1 MSKAKYLITTTNL
14 VKTLLTI
21 DPQTRNSDSYLYL
34 KVLEH
39 TAIQKGID
47 LSKFP
52 VPYFLTHMKEHG
64 FPPFESVRRSRQKLQ
79 RAYPELKACKSVQ
92 EARAENEIEFRQY
105 ARSEV

>member
-1 MSKAKYLITTTNL
+1 MSKVKYLIAITDL
-14 VKTLLTI
+14 VKTLLAI

-39 TAIQKGID
+39 TAVQKGID
-47 LSKFP
+47 LSEFP
-52 VPYFLTHMKEHG
+52 VPYFLVHMKEYG

-79 RAYPELKACKSVQ
+79 REYPELKGCEAVQ
-92 EARAENEIEFRQY
+92 EARAENEVEFRQY